1 MSADP
6 GMAHLNGLLDYL
18 WIADLRG
25 ACQRYQDELLEQR
38 SAAASAEAQE
48 RYESGVIDEARA
60 IVTEDVEMAPTVE
73 HLRVLLVWMDGA
85 MSAPEQEDGEAPF

>member
-6 GMAHLNGLLDYL
+6 GMAHLNGLLDSL
-18 WIADLRG
+18 WVADLRG
-25 ACQRYQDELLEQR
+25 GCQRYRDELLEEQ

-60 IVTEDVEMAPTVE
+60 IVAEEIETAPSVE
-73 HLRVLLVWMDGA
+73 HLRVLLVWLDGA
-85 MSAPEQEDGEAPF
+85 MPAPRQGNGEAPF